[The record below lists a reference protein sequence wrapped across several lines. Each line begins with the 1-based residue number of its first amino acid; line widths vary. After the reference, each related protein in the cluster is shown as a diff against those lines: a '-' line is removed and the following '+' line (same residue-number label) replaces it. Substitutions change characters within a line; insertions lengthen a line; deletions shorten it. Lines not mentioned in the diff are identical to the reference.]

1 MKSDAEDRIVCPD
14 YKYMI
19 IEIVEKIEN
28 PLILKLIYGF
38 AKSGYE
44 EEKAGRK

>member
-1 MKSDAEDRIVCPD
+1 MEDGNLGEKEYYKDKIAEMVGE
-14 YKYMI
+14 M
-19 IEIVEKIEN
+19 EN

-44 EEKAGRK
+44 EEKAGRI

>member
-1 MKSDAEDRIVCPD
+1 MKEHNEKENDKKRR
-14 YKYMI
+14 KI
-19 IEIVEKIEN
+19 IEMLEKIEN

-38 AKSGYE
+38 TKSGYD

>member
-1 MKSDAEDRIVCPD
+1 MNDVKEKEYYRE
-14 YKYMI
+14 K
-19 IEIVEKIEN
+19 IVEMVEGIEN